1 MMAIPEINASANA
14 YRTSCLRRKR
24 KMQMI
29 KWAEGRKGRKRLG
42 IYDEDLN
49 EYEIVL
55 PYRFH
60 GHWRVYKW
68 EGKWELEVYFS
79 RSKVKV
85 PIIRTKRLTSARKA
99 VELWESVF
107 IGSPWHVLEWWA
119 NNPRH
124 PHHQQVFEE
133 VIKWREQIDRE
144 CRC

>member
-1 MMAIPEINASANA
+1 MQPDDLVAF
-14 YRTSCLRRKR
+14 RTSCLRRKR
-24 KMQMI
+24 HMQMI
-29 KWAEGRKGRKRLG
+29 KWTKARKGRKGLG

-60 GHWRVYKW
+60 GHWQVHKW
-68 EGKWELEVYFS
+68 EGKWELGVYLS
-79 RSKVKV
+79 RSKVKI
-85 PIIRTKRLTSARKA
+85 PIIRTKRLMSARKA

-107 IGSPWHVLEWWA
+107 IGSPYTALEWWVD
-119 NNPRH
+119 NPHH
-124 PHHQQVFEE
+124 PHRQQVFEE